1 MTLKSVVL
9 PAPFGPMSAT
19 TCPASTL
26 NDTRSRATTPPK
38 RTLSSL
44 TSRSAISRILSSA
57 GQRRKLVAWLG
68 NLRRVIHLGGLLE
81 TPAGFAGSPFHR
93 RSPFDLGFLRHGW
106 RRRCDRRDRGNRRNR
121 RERCD
126 RRDRRDRRP
135 SRRCRR
141 RRAHRLIP

>member
-9 PAPFGPMSAT
+9 PAPLGPMSAT

-93 RSPFDLGFLRHGW
+93 RSPIDSALLRHEWPRLCWQRG
-106 RRRCDRRDRGNRRNR
+106 RGNHRH
-121 RERCD
+121 ECGRCVTSTQ
-126 RRDRRDRRP
+126 R
-135 SRRCRR
+135 
-141 RRAHRLIP
+141 